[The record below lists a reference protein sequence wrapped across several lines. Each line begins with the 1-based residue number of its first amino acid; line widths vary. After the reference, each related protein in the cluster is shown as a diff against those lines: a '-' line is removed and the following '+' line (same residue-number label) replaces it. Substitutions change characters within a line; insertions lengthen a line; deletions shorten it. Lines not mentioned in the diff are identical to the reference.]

1 MIKLYKYIGK
11 EAMLEQ
17 FAEEC
22 VEAAHAALKYARF
35 CRDEN
40 PCDASV
46 TKETLESHLMEEMAD
61 VYICLK
67 QLEAMG
73 LSGMFEYKEFVE
85 LKEERMVSRL
95 IDSQAQKKAK
105 TMNTKRVFF
114 GSYDAPNST
123 QAFIHLNE
131 SKE

>member
-1 MIKLYKYIGK
+1 MIQLYKYIGK

-85 LKEERMVSRL
+85 LKEERMMSRL
-95 IDSQAQKKAK
+95 IDAQAQKKAK
-105 TMNTKRVFF
+105 TMKQVFVHLDEQK
-114 GSYDAPNST
+114 SP
-123 QAFIHLNE
+123 QAFVHLNK